1 MTALHFS
8 CLSSTAA
15 DLEQGLLPGSRSQ
28 FAVSEAHLFNI
39 LFLFPRGFGFQRSSF
54 SFKAYGPHLGQAFLA
69 FALSPMRHRL
79 YYIFFFFF
87 LNFAFQL
94 LFRGTILNSVT
105 SWVDPKTIWRTY
117 EEKTTTMF
125 CCRNDFMSFFLKF
138 LERKLPAAATQLTG
152 TKERFSEAER
162 NLHLTAFQN
171 EK

>member
-125 CCRNDFMSFFLKF
+125 CCRNDFMSFFLNIFGK
-138 LERKLPAAATQLTG
+138 EAACSCNPVDWDKRKI
-152 TKERFSEAER
+152 
-162 NLHLTAFQN
+162 
-171 EK
+171 